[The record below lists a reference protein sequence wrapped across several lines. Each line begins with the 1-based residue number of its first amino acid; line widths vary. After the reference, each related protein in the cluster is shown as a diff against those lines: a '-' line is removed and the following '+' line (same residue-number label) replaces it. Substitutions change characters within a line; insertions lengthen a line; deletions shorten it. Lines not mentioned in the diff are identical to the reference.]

1 MRPLKLT
8 ISAFCSYIDEQVIDF
23 EKLGR
28 NGVYLITGD
37 TGAGKTTI
45 FDAITF
51 ALYGNASGE
60 TRTGNMLRSK
70 MADERK
76 ETFVELLFEHN
87 GRKYT
92 VKRRYKIVKRRNGV
106 YESETTPEAALAFDD
121 NSTPIT
127 KSTDVTNAINGILGI
142 NREQFVRISMIAQG
156 EFSKI
161 LIAKTADECKE
172 RKQILRRLFGTEI
185 YERFKNELDSETKR
199 LKDDKKDTRIVL
211 QQEIKNIRC
220 DDGSSLSA
228 KAAGIENRAE
238 LDEPV
243 VKEIIE
249 ELTALISNDKLK
261 IDEYEKAGNSVD
273 AELKALSERVRNAE
287 TFEQYQNEIEKFENQ
302 LADKMQQ
309 KSQLEDDASKN
320 EENQSEIRRIK
331 AEQSKL
337 ESEIDKYDELDELFK
352 NSDSLSKE
360 IRTLNADSEKLGSE
374 ISALENKLDDL
385 KNKITEIGNVEL
397 RLSELEKS
405 KTENENVKKDF
416 ASLKEQLS
424 KYNSK
429 LADESSAQKKA
440 LEAQNEADCLNKEA
454 SDMRRRFNL
463 EQAGIMAENL
473 SDGESCPVCGST
485 VHPKKA
491 VKAVNAPTQA
501 DVESCEEKASLAQKK
516 ANDESAKCSRIM
528 GELSSI
534 EEKLQEDEQRLA
546 YGCSRERIGEYADE
560 KIKQSSENLAQIEK
574 HLLSERKARELK
586 EKIDNELPE
595 FETALTEKRKSLEE
609 KRSEKL
615 KQDMRFE
622 NLDRQISEKKD
633 ELTYSSKSQAENALS
648 DYRRK
653 ESELQKLIDG
663 YENSLSECKSNID
676 KISGSLKT
684 LKDGIVKL
692 NVTDSYENLKSKYDE
707 KDNERKQI
715 IEKTSV
721 LKNRTAINE
730 EKKKNILSRS
740 EEYNKLCSKEIWL
753 TNLYNVAAGKISGK
767 RTDLETYILI
777 AYFDRVIGKANV
789 HMMNMTSNKFELVQ
803 RMKND
808 EAGELKLDVRNTYDN
823 VTYGVDSLSGGE
835 KFIASLSLAL
845 GLSEVVQENAGGIKL
860 DTMFVDEGFGSLSDN
875 VLRLAI
881 NTLSSLG
888 NGNRLIGIISHVPT
902 LNEALDKKIV
912 VRKTEKSGSRAEV
925 VC

>member
-1 MRPLKLT
+1 MRPIKLT
-8 ISAFCSYIDEQVIDF
+8 ISAFCSYIDEQMIDF

-28 NGVYLITGD
+28 KGVYLITGD

-51 ALYGNASGE
+51 ALYGNASGD
-60 TRTGNMLRSK
+60 TRTGGMLRSK
-70 MADERK
+70 MADEKK

-92 VKRRYKIVKRRNGV
+92 VKRRYKVVKRRNGV
-106 YESETTPEAALAFDD
+106 YESETTPEATLTFDD

-127 KSTDVTNAINGILGI
+127 KSTDVTNAINMILGI

-199 LKDDKKDTRIVL
+199 LKDEKKNTRIVL

-220 DDGSSLSA
+220 DEGSSLSA
-228 KAAGIENRAE
+228 NAAEIENRAE

-243 VKEIIE
+243 IKEIIE
-249 ELTALISNDKLK
+249 ELTALISCDKLK
-261 IDEYEKAGNSVD
+261 IDEYEKMGNSVD

-287 TFEQYQNEIEKFENQ
+287 TFEQYQAEIEKSENK

-309 KSQLEDDASKN
+309 KLQLEAAASKN

-331 AEQSKL
+331 ADKSKL
-337 ESEIDKYDELDELFK
+337 EAEIDKYDEMEELIK
-352 NSDSLSKE
+352 NRDSLSRE
-360 IRTLNADSEKLGSE
+360 IGALNEDSEKLGSE
-374 ISALENKLDDL
+374 ISEIENKLDGK
-385 KNKITEIGNVEL
+385 KNTIAEIGNVEL
-397 RLSELEKS
+397 RISEIEKS
-405 KTENENVKKDF
+405 QTENGRIKQDF
-416 ASLKEQLS
+416 ESLKEQLN

-429 LADESSAQKKA
+429 LAEKSSAVEKA
-440 LEAQNEADCLNKEA
+440 LKAQNDADCLSKEA
-454 SDMRRRFNL
+454 SEMRRRFNL

-473 SDGESCPVCGST
+473 SDGECCPVCGST

-491 VKAVNAPTQA
+491 VKAENAPTQA
-501 DVESCEEKASLAQKK
+501 DVENYEEKAKLAQLK

-528 GELSSI
+528 GELSGI
-534 EEKLQEDEQRLA
+534 EEKLREDKQRLA
-546 YGCSRERIGEYADE
+546 DGCSMENVGEYADE
-560 KIKQSSENLAQIEK
+560 KIKQTSEDLKQVEK
-574 HLLSERKARELK
+574 QLLCERKAQKLK
-586 EKIDNELPE
+586 EKINNELPE
-595 FETALTEKRKSLEE
+595 LDAALTEKRKFLDENRGE
-609 KRSEKL
+609 IL
-615 KQDMRFE
+615 KQNIRLE
-622 NLDRQISEKKD
+622 NLDRQISEKKN
-633 ELTYSSKSQAENALS
+633 ELTYSSRMQAENAIS
-648 DYRRK
+648 DYSEK
-653 ESELQKLIDG
+653 ESEIQKLIED
-663 YENSLSECKSNID
+663 YENSLSECKSDID

-692 NVTDSYENLKSKYDE
+692 NVTDSYENLKREYDE

-721 LKNRTAINE
+721 LKNRTAINN
-730 EKKKNILSRS
+730 EKKKSILSRS

-753 TNLYNVAAGKISGK
+753 TNLYNVAAGKIIGK

-881 NTLSSLG
+881 NTLSALG

>member
-28 NGVYLITGD
+28 HGVYLITGD

-70 MADERK
+70 MADEKK

-106 YESETTPEAALAFDD
+106 YESETTPEATLTFDD

-199 LKDDKKDTRIVL
+199 LKDEKKDTRIVL

-228 KAAGIENRAE
+228 KATDIENRAE

-261 IDEYEKAGNSVD
+261 IDEYEKIGNSVD

-302 LADKMQQ
+302 LEDKMQQ
-309 KSQLEDDASKN
+309 KLQLKADASKN

-352 NSDSLSKE
+352 NSDSLSRE
-360 IRTLNADSEKLGSE
+360 IRTLNTDSEKLGNE

-397 RLSELEKS
+397 RISELEKS
-405 KTENENVKKDF
+405 KTENENVK
-416 ASLKEQLS
+416 
-424 KYNSK
+424 
-429 LADESSAQKKA
+429 
-440 LEAQNEADCLNKEA
+440 
-454 SDMRRRFNL
+454 
-463 EQAGIMAENL
+463 
-473 SDGESCPVCGST
+473 
-485 VHPKKA
+485 
-491 VKAVNAPTQA
+491 
-501 DVESCEEKASLAQKK
+501 
-516 ANDESAKCSRIM
+516 RI
-528 GELSSI
+528 L
-534 EEKLQEDEQRLA
+534 
-546 YGCSRERIGEYADE
+546 
-560 KIKQSSENLAQIEK
+560 
-574 HLLSERKARELK
+574 
-586 EKIDNELPE
+586 
-595 FETALTEKRKSLEE
+595 
-609 KRSEKL
+609 
-615 KQDMRFE
+615 
-622 NLDRQISEKKD
+622 
-633 ELTYSSKSQAENALS
+633 
-648 DYRRK
+648 
-653 ESELQKLIDG
+653 
-663 YENSLSECKSNID
+663 
-676 KISGSLKT
+676 
-684 LKDGIVKL
+684 
-692 NVTDSYENLKSKYDE
+692 
-707 KDNERKQI
+707 
-715 IEKTSV
+715 
-721 LKNRTAINE
+721 
-730 EKKKNILSRS
+730 
-740 EEYNKLCSKEIWL
+740 
-753 TNLYNVAAGKISGK
+753 
-767 RTDLETYILI
+767 
-777 AYFDRVIGKANV
+777 
-789 HMMNMTSNKFELVQ
+789 
-803 RMKND
+803 
-808 EAGELKLDVRNTYDN
+808 
-823 VTYGVDSLSGGE
+823 
-835 KFIASLSLAL
+835 
-845 GLSEVVQENAGGIKL
+845 
-860 DTMFVDEGFGSLSDN
+860 
-875 VLRLAI
+875 
-881 NTLSSLG
+881 
-888 NGNRLIGIISHVPT
+888 
-902 LNEALDKKIV
+902 
-912 VRKTEKSGSRAEV
+912 
-925 VC
+925 

>member
-1 MRPLKLT
+1 MRPIKLT
-8 ISAFCSYIDEQVIDF
+8 ISAFCSYIDEQMIDF

-28 NGVYLITGD
+28 KGVYLITGD

-51 ALYGNASGE
+51 ALYGNASGD
-60 TRTGNMLRSK
+60 TRTGGMLRSK
-70 MADERK
+70 MADEKK
-76 ETFVELLFEHN
+76 EAFVELLFEHN

-92 VKRRYKIVKRRNGV
+92 VKRRYKVVKRRNGV
-106 YESETTPEAALAFDD
+106 YESETTPEATLTFDD

-127 KSTDVTNAINGILGI
+127 KSTDVTNAINTILGI

-199 LKDDKKDTRIVL
+199 LKDEKKNTRIVL

-220 DDGSSLSA
+220 DEGSSLSA
-228 KAAGIENRAE
+228 NAAEIENRAE

-243 VKEIIE
+243 IKEIIE
-249 ELTALISNDKLK
+249 ELTALISCDKLK
-261 IDEYEKAGNSVD
+261 IDEYEKMGNSVD
-273 AELKALSERVRNAE
+273 AELKTLSERVRNAE
-287 TFEQYQNEIEKFENQ
+287 TFEQYQAEIEKSENK

-309 KSQLEDDASKN
+309 KLQLEAAASKN

-331 AEQSKL
+331 ADKSKL
-337 ESEIDKYDELDELFK
+337 EAEIDKYDEMEELIK
-352 NSDSLSKE
+352 NRDSLSRE
-360 IRTLNADSEKLGSE
+360 IGALNEDSEKLGSE
-374 ISALENKLDDL
+374 ISEIENKLDGK
-385 KNKITEIGNVEL
+385 KNTIAEIGNVEL
-397 RLSELEKS
+397 RISELEKS
-405 KTENENVKKDF
+405 QTENGRIKQDF
-416 ASLKEQLS
+416 ESLKEQLN

-429 LADESSAQKKA
+429 LAEKSLAGEKA
-440 LEAQNEADCLNKEA
+440 LKAQNDADCLNKEA
-454 SDMRRRFNL
+454 SEMRRRFNL

-473 SDGESCPVCGST
+473 YDGECCPVCGST

-491 VKAVNAPTQA
+491 VKAENAPTQA
-501 DVESCEEKASLAQKK
+501 DVENYEEKAKLAQLK

-528 GELSSI
+528 GELSGI
-534 EEKLQEDEQRLA
+534 EEKLIEDKQRLA
-546 YGCSRERIGEYADE
+546 DGCSMENVGEYADE
-560 KIKQSSENLAQIEK
+560 KIKQTSENLKQVEK
-574 HLLSERKARELK
+574 QLLCERKAQKLK
-586 EKIDNELPE
+586 EKINNELPE
-595 FETALTEKRKSLEE
+595 LDAALTEKRKFLDENRGE
-609 KRSEKL
+609 IL
-615 KQDMRFE
+615 KQNIRLE
-622 NLDRQISEKKD
+622 NLDRQISEKKN
-633 ELTYSSKSQAENALS
+633 ELTYSSRTQAENAIS
-648 DYRRK
+648 DYSEK
-653 ESELQKLIDG
+653 ESEIQKLIEN
-663 YENSLSECKSNID
+663 YENSLSECKSDID

-692 NVTDSYENLKSKYDE
+692 NVTDSYENLKREYDE

-721 LKNRTAINE
+721 LKNRTAINN
-730 EKKKNILSRS
+730 EKKKSVLSRS

-753 TNLYNVAAGKISGK
+753 TNLYNVAAGKINGK

-881 NTLSSLG
+881 NTLSALG

>member
-1 MRPLKLT
+1 MRPIKLT
-8 ISAFCSYIDEQVIDF
+8 ISAFCSYIDEQMIDF

-28 NGVYLITGD
+28 KGVYLITGD

-51 ALYGNASGE
+51 ALYGNASGD
-60 TRTGNMLRSK
+60 TRTGGMLRSK
-70 MADERK
+70 MADEKK

-92 VKRRYKIVKRRNGV
+92 VKRRYKVVKRRNGV
-106 YESETTPEAALAFDD
+106 YESETTPEATLTFDD

-127 KSTDVTNAINGILGI
+127 KSTDVTNAINTILGI

-199 LKDDKKDTRIVL
+199 LKDEKKNTRIVL

-220 DDGSSLSA
+220 DEGSSLSA
-228 KAAGIENRAE
+228 NAAEIENRAE

-243 VKEIIE
+243 IKEIIE
-249 ELTALISNDKLK
+249 ELTALISCDKLK
-261 IDEYEKAGNSVD
+261 IDEYEKMGNSVD
-273 AELKALSERVRNAE
+273 AELKTLSERVRNAE
-287 TFEQYQNEIEKFENQ
+287 TFEQYQAEIEKSENK

-309 KSQLEDDASKN
+309 KLQLEAAASKN

-331 AEQSKL
+331 ADKSKL
-337 ESEIDKYDELDELFK
+337 EAEIDKYDEMEELIK
-352 NSDSLSKE
+352 NRDSLSRE
-360 IRTLNADSEKLGSE
+360 IGALNEDSEKLGSE
-374 ISALENKLDDL
+374 ISEIENKLDGK
-385 KNKITEIGNVEL
+385 KNTIAEIGNVEL
-397 RLSELEKS
+397 RISELEKS
-405 KTENENVKKDF
+405 QTENGRIKQDF
-416 ASLKEQLS
+416 ESLKEQLN

-429 LADESSAQKKA
+429 LAEKSLAGEKA
-440 LEAQNEADCLNKEA
+440 LKAQNDADCLNKEA
-454 SDMRRRFNL
+454 SEMRRRFNL

-473 SDGESCPVCGST
+473 SDGECCPVCGST

-491 VKAVNAPTQA
+491 VKAENAPTQA
-501 DVESCEEKASLAQKK
+501 DVENHEEKAKLAQLK

-528 GELSSI
+528 GELSGI
-534 EEKLQEDEQRLA
+534 EEKLREDKQRLA
-546 YGCSRERIGEYADE
+546 DGCSMENVGEYADE
-560 KIKQSSENLAQIEK
+560 KIKQTSEDLKQIEK
-574 HLLSERKARELK
+574 QLLCERKAQKLK
-586 EKIDNELPE
+586 EKINNELPE
-595 FETALTEKRKSLEE
+595 LDAALTEKRKILDQNRGEI
-609 KRSEKL
+609 L
-615 KQDMRFE
+615 KQNIRLE
-622 NLDRQISEKKD
+622 NLDKQISEKKN
-633 ELTYSSKSQAENALS
+633 ELTYSSRTQAENAIS
-648 DYRRK
+648 DYSEK
-653 ESELQKLIDG
+653 ESEIQKLIED
-663 YENSLSECKSNID
+663 YENSLSECKSDID

-692 NVTDSYENLKSKYDE
+692 NVTDSYENLKREYDE

-721 LKNRTAINE
+721 LKNRTAINN
-730 EKKKNILSRS
+730 EKKKSILSHS
-740 EEYNKLCSKEIWL
+740 EDYNKLRSKEIWL
-753 TNLYNVAAGKISGK
+753 TNLYNVAAGKINGK

-881 NTLSSLG
+881 NTLSALG